1 MMKKLGVAFIIIG
14 AFILYSIAF
23 HRANPALIAPDR
35 TIGTNRSSQTGTAGS
50 SGGVS
55 GPYRD
60 GTYTGSVADA
70 QWGNIQVKVT
80 ITSGKV
86 KDVQYLQYPNDRNR
100 SIEINQYADPLL
112 TNEAIQTQ
120 SGQVD
125 IITGATD
132 TSEAFIQSLSAALT
146 QAQV

>member
-1 MMKKLGVAFIIIG
+1 MKKLGVAFIIIG

-23 HRANPALIAPDR
+23 HRSNPALIAPDS
-35 TIGTNRSSQTGTAGS
+35 TIGTNRSSQAGTSGS
-50 SGGVS
+50 SS
-55 GPYRD
+55 ATSAQYRD

-70 QWGNIQVKVT
+70 QWGNIQVKV
-80 ITSGKV
+80 IIQSGKI

-112 TNEAIQTQ
+112 TSEAIQAQ

-125 IITGATD
+125 IISGATD

>member
-1 MMKKLGVAFIIIG
+1 MKKSGIAFIIIG

-23 HRANPALIAPDR
+23 HRSNPALIAP
-35 TIGTNRSSQTGTAGS
+35 GTNRSSPIGTGTSGS
-50 SGGVS
+50 SGTAS
-55 GPYRD
+55 AHYKD
-60 GTYTGSVADA
+60 GTYMGSVADA
-70 QWGNIQVKVT
+70 QWGNIQVKV
-80 ITSGKV
+80 IIQSGKI

-100 SIEINQYADPLL
+100 SIEINQYVDPLL
-112 TNEAIQTQ
+112 TTEAIQAQ

-125 IITGATD
+125 IISGATD